1 QERRALATS
10 RRGIGRQPE
19 TDVLQRCFVPL
30 VNVRVSRQRPRRS
43 RFDSGFREPGVAN
56 SSQIRQCPFR
66 ESSPKLAL
74 QSVDFF
80 DGPPLSRRKVSTA
93 GHRRPTDVDFPD
105 CRTRR
110 RTLRTLHGTLHRAL
124 VRSHLHRC
132 TRALQQ
138 TSQNLATTT
147 VQLSE
152 RRGITPRLTRP
163 YLLEHPFRIRQ
174 RAIEFHE
181 LSVQTG
187 EAPVGRVPFRSKPDH
202 GFQHLA
208 QPFFERNLQP
218 RQLQL
223 LCQLVATAENIVRYR
238 CFRRHLPRFRHSHK
252 PTLSNGAASTA
263 EFEHATRSAT
273 RAFLGPATG
282 GSRRGRPPSLLHPRY
297 ACRRE
302 SPRGPQSQTAC
313 PLVVLGS
320 RRRAGHNIT
329 QWRVPSGTGCIACLA
344 FLVSRPLF
352 PADPERNSDSQPHL
366 SLQLNTPALVT
377 PTPERARRGTG
388 LRYALHFQLSSTAQI
403 LEQDFFGGHE
413 HAAAPLAVPSRAQH
427 GIVMSPPLDHHFPF
441 AG

>member
-1 QERRALATS
+1 
-10 RRGIGRQPE
+10 
-19 TDVLQRCFVPL
+19 
-30 VNVRVSRQRPRRS
+30 
-43 RFDSGFREPGVAN
+43 
-56 SSQIRQCPFR
+56 
-66 ESSPKLAL
+66 
-74 QSVDFF
+74 
-80 DGPPLSRRKVSTA
+80 
-93 GHRRPTDVDFPD
+93 
-105 CRTRR
+105 
-110 RTLRTLHGTLHRAL
+110 L

-163 YLLEHPFRIRQ
+163 YLLEHPFQLPFTRNGAITLGLRLTRLASRILEHPFQLPFTRNGAITLGLRLTRLASRIRQ

-263 EFEHATRSAT
+263 EFEHATRS
-273 RAFLGPATG
+273 
-282 GSRRGRPPSLLHPRY
+282 
-297 ACRRE
+297 
-302 SPRGPQSQTAC
+302 
-313 PLVVLGS
+313 
-320 RRRAGHNIT
+320 
-329 QWRVPSGTGCIACLA
+329 
-344 FLVSRPLF
+344 
-352 PADPERNSDSQPHL
+352 
-366 SLQLNTPALVT
+366 
-377 PTPERARRGTG
+377 
-388 LRYALHFQLSSTAQI
+388 
-403 LEQDFFGGHE
+403 
-413 HAAAPLAVPSRAQH
+413 
-427 GIVMSPPLDHHFPF
+427 
-441 AG
+441 